1 MLVKCRKC
9 GNKIDRTIAF
19 KIVVGGK
26 NAYYCN
32 EEEYKQCLEEQ
43 KLKAE
48 RKQQA
53 KEKRELLN
61 KKKEEE
67 KILREKIYD
76 NVKYVFGYLPV
87 NTALYKEMNELF
99 KTFEYEIILRYLEQ
113 EKDYLWDTLRTK
125 EFCSEYAKIRYSLYK
140 EMNEL
145 FKTFEYE
152 IILRYL
158 EQEKDY
164 LWDTLRTKEFC
175 SEYAKIRY
183 FSAILKN
190 SMADFESKY
199 QLENPEP
206 IKNYDEDF
214 CEMKYRRKTKKRSLS
229 EIENNV

>member
-19 KIVVGGK
+19 KVVVGSK

-32 EEEYKQCLEEQ
+32 EEEYKQHLEEQ

-67 KILREKIYD
+67 KIFREKIYD

-87 NTALYKEMNELF
+87 NTTLYKEMNELF

-113 EKDYLWDTLRTK
+113 EKDYLWDT
-125 EFCSEYAKIRYSLYK
+125 S
-140 EMNEL
+140 
-145 FKTFEYE
+145 
-152 IILRYL
+152 
-158 EQEKDY
+158 
-164 LWDTLRTKEFC
+164 RTKEFC